1 MTLYNLKKG
10 ESAKIKSIELGG
22 GARARLSSLGITEG
36 KTVTVLSFS
45 LFKSAVLIS
54 CGYIRL
60 GVRKALANQIG
71 VEKCG
76 N

>member
-10 ESAKIKSIELGG
+10 EKAKITAISFGG
-22 GARARLSSLGITEG
+22 GAHARLASLGIAEG
-36 KTVTVLSFS
+36 KTVTILSYS

-60 GVRKALANQIG
+60 GVRKALASQIE
-71 VEKCG
+71 VQKCA
-76 N
+76 